1 MNDDH
6 REALS
11 LYATKL
17 LGEAD
22 GPWRPTGIDPEGMDL
37 AAGDRTAR
45 LTFEQPIKTPGEL
58 RSVLV
63 TLAAKARSEA

>member
-1 MNDDH
+1 
-6 REALS
+6 
-11 LYATKL
+11 
-17 LGEAD
+17 
-22 GPWRPTGIDPEGMDL
+22 MDL